1 MENTELYHYGIRGMK
16 WGVRRYQNPDGS
28 LTNVGK
34 KRYLSRTQRD
44 ASKLANTTAKY
55 YDAINKYNALV
66 DTRGV
71 TSEEHRKEIEGLRHK
86 TKKLVDKLQKRYPTV
101 EALPTFEKNGYVVTN
116 EEAIISRMDKQGRIK
131 SINRSFAP
139 VETYNSWRAEENP
152 KRLKKLDDIDAK
164 YSKKIASAK
173 KKEEKELLEFEWLDA
188 IDEIEK
194 HY

>member
-116 EEAIISRMDKQGRIK
+116 VEAIISRMDKQGRIK

>member
-44 ASKLANTTAKY
+44 ASKLASTAAKY

-71 TSEEHRKEIEGLRHK
+71 TSEEHRKEIERLRYK

-101 EALPTFEKNGYVVTN
+101 EALPTFEKNGYVVTSA
-116 EEAIISRMDKQGRIK
+116 EAIISRMDKQGRIK
-131 SINRSFAP
+131 SINRSFVP

-194 HY
+194 HH